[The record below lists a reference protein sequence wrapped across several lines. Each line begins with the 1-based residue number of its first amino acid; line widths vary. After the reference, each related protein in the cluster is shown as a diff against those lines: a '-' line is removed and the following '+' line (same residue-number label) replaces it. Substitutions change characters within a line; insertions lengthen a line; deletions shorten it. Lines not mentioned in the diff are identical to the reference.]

1 VALSKDGFHGGRQ
14 GGFYMLTVTDK
25 ASEVIKDFLKDKKT
39 DASIRL
45 FLNNGC
51 SGPSL
56 GMALDE
62 VKNEVDEVI
71 TVGAM
76 TFVIEKDLLSEVKPI
91 NIDFITTPQGA
102 GFKLTS
108 NLPEGGGCGSC
119 SCH

>member
-1 VALSKDGFHGGRQ
+1 
-14 GGFYMLTVTDK
+14 MLTVTDK
-25 ASEVIKDFLKDKKT
+25 AAEVIADFLKDKKEG
-39 DASIRL
+39 ASIRL
-45 FLNNGC
+45 FLNMGC

-62 VKNEVDEVI
+62 NRSDEDEVI
-71 TVGAM
+71 SAGGT
-76 TFVIEKDLLSEVKPI
+76 TFVIEKELLNQVKPI

-108 NLPEGGGCGSC
+108 SLPEGGGCGSC

>member
-1 VALSKDGFHGGRQ
+1 
-14 GGFYMLTVTDK
+14 MLTVTDK
-25 ASEVIKDFLKDKKT
+25 ASEIIKDFLKDKKA
-39 DASIRL
+39 DASIRV
-45 FLNNGC
+45 FINMGC

-62 VKNEVDEVI
+62 AQNEADEVI
-71 TVGAM
+71 QAGGT
-76 TFVIEKDLLSEVKPI
+76 TFVIEKDLLNQVKPI

-108 NLPEGGGCGSC
+108 SLPEGDGCGSC

>member
-1 VALSKDGFHGGRQ
+1 
-14 GGFYMLTVTDK
+14 MLTVTDK
-25 ASEVIKDFLKDKKT
+25 ASEVIKDFLKDKKA
-39 DASIRL
+39 DASIRV
-45 FLNNGC
+45 FLNMGC

-62 VKNEVDEVI
+62 NRNEADEVI
-71 TVGAM
+71 SVGST
-76 TFVIEKDLLSEVKPI
+76 TFVIEKDLLNQVKPI

-108 NLPEGGGCGSC
+108 SLPEGGGCGSC

>member
-1 VALSKDGFHGGRQ
+1 
-14 GGFYMLTVTDK
+14 MLTVTDK
-25 ASEVIKDFLKDKKT
+25 ASEVIKDFLKDKKA
-39 DASIRL
+39 DASIRV
-45 FLNNGC
+45 FLNRGC

-62 VKNEVDEVI
+62 NRNDEDEVI
-71 TVGAM
+71 SAGGT
-76 TFVIEKDLLSEVKPI
+76 TFVIEKDLLNQVKPI

-108 NLPEGGGCGSC
+108 SLPEGVGCGSC